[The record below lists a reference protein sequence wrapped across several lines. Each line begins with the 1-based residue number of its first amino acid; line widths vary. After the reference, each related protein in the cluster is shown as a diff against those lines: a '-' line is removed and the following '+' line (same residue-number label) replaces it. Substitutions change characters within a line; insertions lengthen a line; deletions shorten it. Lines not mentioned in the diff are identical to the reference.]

1 LRWSSRKIWRKP
13 PSIGSGETQEAQLFT
28 LPSVVVSPSMVA
40 LDLRSPASCA
50 EVFAEYLASEE
61 PPGQMK
67 PFWKASSAEVFPCD
81 AGSNGHTSCA
91 ASQLSAGAYSFPY
104 FLNKTNMGWWGSG
117 GTSMHSSK
125 WKLRVENGCVAVWC
139 CSVGGLL
146 VKVFLSSY
154 VEPRRASS
162 M

>member
-1 LRWSSRKIWRKP
+1 
-13 PSIGSGETQEAQLFT
+13 
-28 LPSVVVSPSMVA
+28 MM
-40 LDLRSPASCA
+40 
-50 EVFAEYLASEE
+50 AEYLASEE

-67 PFWKASSAEVFPCD
+67 PFWKASSAEVFPCKPRL
-81 AGSNGHTSCA
+81 AGSNGHNSCA
-91 ASQLSAGAYSFPY
+91 ASQLSAEAYSFPY
-104 FLNKTNMGWWGSG
+104 FLNKTNLEWWESG

-146 VKVFLSSY
+146 VKVLLSS
-154 VEPRRASS
+154 